1 MLTVLVKKVITVL
14 LKTVVTES
22 SKRVI
27 TGETQVVI
35 TERPKRV
42 IDIST
47 IAAALFYEQPSDPI
61 AMQLKNLREQ
71 QGIDYIL
78 ENICSLDKEADKQLI
93 SLIKEKIEMLRERG
107 WVG

>member
-42 IDIST
+42 IDISILST
-47 IAAALFYEQPSDPI
+47 PSGKKKARDSYPSSVWTC
-61 AMQLKNLREQ
+61 QNVCSE
-71 QGIDYIL
+71 
-78 ENICSLDKEADKQLI
+78 ENRLSTNVIF
-93 SLIKEKIEMLRERG
+93 
-107 WVG
+107 

>member
-22 SKRVI
+22 SKPVI

-42 IDIST
+42 IDISRILARHT
-47 IAAALFYEQPSDPI
+47 TKIFGSVE
-61 AMQLKNLREQ
+61 
-71 QGIDYIL
+71 IDGFGPHHRNTL
-78 ENICSLDKEADKQLI
+78 LHAC
-93 SLIKEKIEMLRERG
+93 
-107 WVG
+107 

>member
-1 MLTVLVKKVITVL
+1 VLTVLVKKVITVL

-42 IDIST
+42 IDISNDISAGKIEGINNKIKT
-47 IAAALFYEQPSDPI
+47 LRRQGYGYPDDDYFFLKLFDASRKGYVRNPV
-61 AMQLKNLREQ
+61 A
-71 QGIDYIL
+71 
-78 ENICSLDKEADKQLI
+78 
-93 SLIKEKIEMLRERG
+93 EKIPQDL
-107 WVG
+107 